1 MLPQKRPT
9 DGPVESKT
17 YPLVEK
23 SEQADAGN
31 VVALV
36 ALSHTPVEQRLY
48 TAMLS
53 FAKEAASPKALTA
66 RELMTMTGI
75 RSSSTMRRALE
86 GLLVKLSIDK
96 NGRET
101 GESRRDQAHVYRV
114 YSPGEVITR
123 RKELGGTSLGGYAQV
138 PSSGNGNHV
147 FDKAIAR
154 VAENPMLSR
163 REAQVALCCV
173 EGLTNAEIGKRLDVS
188 EQTVKF
194 HLRHIFVKFGVKR
207 RAELISR
214 LLM

>member
-9 DGPVESKT
+9 DGSVESKT

-31 VVALV
+31 AVALV

-53 FAKEAASPKALTA
+53 LAKEAATPKTFTA
-66 RELMTMTGI
+66 RELMSMTGI

-86 GLLVKLSIDK
+86 GLIVKLSIDK

-101 GESRRDQAHVYRV
+101 GETRRDQAHVYRV
-114 YSPGEVITR
+114 YSPAEVITR
-123 RKELGGTSLGGYAQV
+123 RKELGGTGLSGYAQV

-154 VAENPMLSR
+154 VAENSMLSR

-173 EGLTNAEIGKRLDVS
+173 EGLTNAEIGKRLDVG